1 MDRACHISRPRAS
14 RPFVVTAYVGR
25 GDRLVPDLPE
35 FCLERSEGDDASCRV
50 IVHGWRRRK
59 TGPCFPLCV
68 VECVTHAVAFTLYP
82 LGHVPYGRAAI
93 APVSSDGQAP
103 VVKAA
108 EGHEEP
114 VSAWAMTLFRAACDA
129 SCGHAWPRVA
139 CEGQESFRT
148 QCRRVTLA
156 ATLLGVHAESD
167 AAQLA
172 VALALGV
179 PALTLRDAGLA
190 FHAPS
195 WRPYTG
201 RGRALLAPL
210 AELARA
216 GGVLGRVLE
225 AGALV
230 GQWGIAHRW
239 ESRVRVLRARPRA
252 PP

>member
-14 RPFVVTAYVGR
+14 RPFVVTAYVAR
-25 GDRLVPDLPE
+25 DDRLVPDLPE
-35 FCLERSEGDDASCRV
+35 FCLERAEGDAGCRV
-50 IVHGWRRRK
+50 VVHGWRPRK

-68 VECVTHAVAFTLYP
+68 VECVAHAVAFTLYP
-82 LGHVPYGRAAI
+82 LGHVPYGRAAV
-93 APVSSDGQAP
+93 APVSSDGQPP
-103 VVKAA
+103 VVGA
-108 EGHEEP
+108 EDGHEEP
-114 VSAWAMTLFRAACDA
+114 VVAAWAMTLFRAAWDA
-129 SCGHAWPRVA
+129 SCGHAWPRIA

-167 AAQLA
+167 AVQRAIASVLD
-172 VALALGV
+172 V
-179 PALTLRDAGLA
+179 PALTLRDASLA

-239 ESRVRVLRARPRA
+239 EPRVRVLRAQARG